1 MAGLKQNRG
10 TLLAAGGALLL
21 GLLLLTAALVTL
33 AEQEATF
40 PEGSAEAVVQ
50 EYEAAIAAG
59 DWDGAYA
66 LLAEELRQACPLDEN
81 MPMHFAERTG
91 QRVTLQGS
99 EMVGESLFVTV
110 RVTTTEFEGPFGAG
124 QHSFE
129 RRYALANPA
138 GAWRFSDYPPPFYK
152 CPEPE
157 PPPEPISAPAT

>member
-1 MAGLKQNRG
+1 MAGLKQNHG

-33 AEQEATF
+33 AEQEASF

-50 EYEAAIAAG
+50 QYETAIAAG

-66 LLAEELRQACPLDEN
+66 LLAEELRRACPLSEN
-81 MPMHFAERTG
+81 VPMYFEERRG
-91 QRVTLQGS
+91 QRITLEGS
-99 EMVGESLFVTV
+99 EMVGETLFVTV

-129 RRYALANPA
+129 RRYTLANPS
-138 GAWRFSDYPPPFYK
+138 GVWRFSDYPQPFYE
-152 CPEPE
+152 CPAPE
-157 PPPEPISAPAT
+157 PPPGQTAATSP